1 MKAEI
6 ASLYTFGQL
15 LVMLN
20 TSKVRRDKYGYFFGG
35 SR

>member
-1 MKAEI
+1 MKTTI

-20 TSKVRRDKYGYFFGG
+20 NSKVKRDKYGYFFGG